1 MTGAKNCTLLPF
13 TNSLIWGTPCFGQS
27 QFYESYHHLEFS
39 CQAGGGKLMKIVY
52 KTNDLEHDLPT
63 QEFRVNLDH
72 TPEYPKTFISHHFSV
87 LKDLKRVQQRPNI
100 ELLFELVDLICTP
113 SYRDF

>member
-1 MTGAKNCTLLPF
+1 MNHTITWSSPARR
-13 TNSLIWGTPCFGQS
+13 
-27 QFYESYHHLEFS
+27 E
-39 CQAGGGKLMKIVY
+39 GKLMKIVY